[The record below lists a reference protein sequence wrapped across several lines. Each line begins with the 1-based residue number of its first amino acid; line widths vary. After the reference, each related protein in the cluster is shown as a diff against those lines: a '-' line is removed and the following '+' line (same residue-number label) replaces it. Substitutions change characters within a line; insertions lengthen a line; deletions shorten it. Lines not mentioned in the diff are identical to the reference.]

1 MAAYTNVYLYAEVLC
16 ITFQPA
22 EKSFYD
28 IIGGERG
35 VSSTQRQYYPG
46 AVADEWP
53 LSRVPAEGGMSFQ
66 TPWSSWDSGTHAAS
80 FSESC
85 HCSLVAQWWWEHIM
99 CVLIL
104 PHLQCGRV
112 LSGKEK
118 RE

>member
-66 TPWSSWDSGTHAAS
+66 TSEITIVSGGQMARKGGEVVKEGFLTKSPPA
-80 FSESC
+80 EK
-85 HCSLVAQWWWEHIM
+85 
-99 CVLIL
+99 
-104 PHLQCGRV
+104 HLAV
-112 LSGKEK
+112 SHS
-118 RE
+118 